1 MNNLG
6 FNNKAWGSPAPT
18 DMLNRNTLQPP
29 PLMSQNTGLGNL
41 GRNIVPPF
49 QQPQQVFQNAMGLQ
63 QQNIAGLGR
72 GLTLANS
79 AVNTSLN
86 QPIGSNPLFQQV
98 AYPNTRNLT
107 AGSVSPG
114 LNPAAFKATVQ
125 QTVQN
130 AGAGSKQRVF
140 TGKVTQ
146 IHENFG
152 LVDEE
157 VIFEMSACV
166 KGSNPVVGDRVLVEA
181 SYTPNMHFKWSATR
195 IQVLSVKAVS
205 PTSGQSTST
214 VSGYNGSS
222 SAYNAVPPPPPP
234 PPPEA
239 STYSRG
245 DNGNSGGYSRQENF
259 GGRGGDSYGRDNV
272 SFVRPDNFSRS
283 DGGGFGRSDN
293 SNYGRNDNF
302 GRSARQKATVGR
314 GRERSREKDKDDDEI
329 ERKRR
334 REERLRER
342 EKEEKKAS
350 PVRKRSRSPK
360 TRRRSRVVPRYMV
373 QIPKIALDLPNA
385 DVLELRRRYTNLYV
399 PSDFFFTNIKW
410 VDSFPPDKPFALN
423 KSCSFH
429 VMSKDIEP
437 VTENTAVLE
446 PADADYTFSAKVMLM
461 SVPGL
466 EELYQ
471 KCCGILDEKDKRDRD
486 RESEERDYIHP
497 TRLINFLVGLRGKN
511 ETMAIG
517 GPWSPSLD
525 GANPHKDPTVLIK
538 TAIRTCKALT
548 GIDLSNCTQWYRFV
562 ELYYRRGSGVEHK
575 GKASSSRVE
584 TVVLFLPDIWSCLPT
599 RLEWDNL
606 QMSYRRRWEGLNGGG
621 GDDAA
626 SDGAKKED
634 KDDNLSG
641 GEEND
646 EKKNSEPVHFS
657 QLDPKTMS
665 VGDLRT
671 QLKSRGAPHKGLKS
685 QLVAR
690 LTKLLKLE
698 EQTEA
703 LKNEDSDN
711 ENAEG
716 EDETEIL
723 LRSVKTGTQ
732 EDKDKEKKAD
742 KSEAEVKKLDERERA
757 LLEKRYALPDQQHII
772 VHPSKTA
779 KSGKFDCTV
788 MSLSLLLDYRQ
799 EDSKEH
805 SFEVSLFAEL
815 FNEMLIRD
823 FGFNI
828 YKALTVLPDKPKE
841 DKDKKDDKK
850 EKDDKKDK
858 DEKKDEKK
866 EDKKDDDRKR
876 DAEKKKSSDG
886 KDKPET
892 KDDKKDSKKD
902 DQENS
907 DDNDEDNEDRDKK
920 RDKDKD
926 KDKKKRVKLVTKD
939 KQLLLSFIYF
949 DQSHCGYIFDKDI
962 EELLYTLGVQ
972 LSRAQV
978 KKLVSKVVTRDSL
991 HYRKLTDR
999 PKDEEAVT
1007 MVTEVNLR
1015 ELAVGNKGLLPVFKD
1030 NESSKTKSN
1039 VKQEEKDEEGRFV
1052 MFNGSLVDVGKLLAQ
1067 LERSEKARLDTES
1080 RMVDLKSD
1088 NQKLQ
1093 DKYNKSS
1100 STIKHLNSE
1109 LKEYKDKVR
1118 NTEDTLS
1125 KISSNSKIFYTTLVE
1140 IRDRIE
1146 PVLRSSSSKED
1157 SLKKE
1162 KDEKDKKY
1170 DEAKSRWEKERDSKE
1185 AAIKKENDIK
1195 ETDVDMKAEKTD
1207 DGSKKDN

>member
-6 FNNKAWGSPAPT
+6 FNNKAWGSPAP

-29 PLMSQNTGLGNL
+29 PLMSQNTGIGNL
-41 GRNIVPPF
+41 GRNMVPPF
-49 QQPQQVFQNAMGLQ
+49 QQPQQVFQNTMGLQ

-72 GLTLANS
+72 GLGLANNTI
-79 AVNTSLN
+79 NTSLN
-86 QPIGSNPLFQQV
+86 QQIGSNTLFQQV
-98 AYPNTRNLT
+98 TYPNTRNLT
-107 AGSVSPG
+107 TGGSPG
-114 LNPAAFKATVQ
+114 LNPAAFKTNVP

-130 AGAGSKQRVF
+130 TGAGAKQRVF

-166 KGSNPVVGDRVLVEA
+166 KGSNPTVGDRVLVEA

-205 PTSGQSTST
+205 PTSGQSASG

-222 SAYNAVPPPPPP
+222 SGYNAVPPPPPP
-234 PPPEA
+234 PPPE
-239 STYSRG
+239 SSGFGRG
-245 DNGNSGGYSRQENF
+245 DNSNSSGYSRQESF
-259 GGRGGDSYGRDNV
+259 GGRGGDSYGRDNA

-283 DGGGFGRSDN
+283 DTGGFGRSDN

-302 GRSARQKATVGR
+302 GRSARQKATAGR

-334 REERLRER
+334 REERMRER

-385 DVLELRRRYTNLYV
+385 DVLELRRRYNNLYI

-423 KSCSFH
+423 KPCSFH

-437 VTENTAVLE
+437 ATENTAVLE

-461 SVPGL
+461 SVPGM

-471 KCCGILDEKDKRDRD
+471 KCCGVLDEKD
-486 RESEERDYIHP
+486 SEERDYIHP
-497 TRLINFLVGLRGKN
+497 TRLVNFLVGLRGKN

-525 GANPHKDPTVLIK
+525 GANPEKDPTVLIK

-562 ELYYRRGSGVEHK
+562 ELYYRRGGGNSGVEHK
-575 GKASSSRVE
+575 GKSSSARIE

-606 QMSYRRRWEGLNGGG
+606 QISYRRRWESLNGGG

-626 SDGAKKED
+626 SDGARKEE
-634 KDDNLSG
+634 KDDNLS
-641 GEEND
+641 
-646 EKKNSEPVHFS
+646 EKSEPVHFS
-657 QLDPKTMS
+657 QLDPKSMS
-665 VGDLRT
+665 VGDLRA

-690 LTKLLKLE
+690 LSKLLKLE

-711 ENAEG
+711 ENGEV
-716 EDETEIL
+716 EDEAEIL
-723 LRSVKTGTQ
+723 LRSVK
-732 EDKDKEKKAD
+732 
-742 KSEAEVKKLDERERA
+742 AEVKKLDERERA
-757 LLEKRYALPDQQHII
+757 VLEKRYTLPDQQHII

-779 KSGKFDCTV
+779 KNGKFDCTV

-799 EDSKEH
+799 EDTKEH

-841 DKDKKDDKK
+841 DKDKKDEKK

-858 DEKKDEKK
+858 DEKKD
-866 EDKKDDDRKR
+866 DKKDDDRKK
-876 DAEKKKSSDG
+876 DTEKKKSSDS
-886 KDKPET
+886 KDKSEA
-892 KDDKKDSKKD
+892 KDDKKDSRKD

-907 DDNDEDNEDRDKK
+907 DDDDDNEEKDKK

-999 PKDEEAVT
+999 PKDEEAIT
-1007 MVTEVNLR
+1007 TVTEVNLR
-1015 ELAVGNKGLLPVFKD
+1015 ELAWGNKGLLPVFKD
-1030 NESSKTKSN
+1030 NESIRNRSN
-1039 VKQEEKDEEGRFV
+1039 VEQDENDQDEGRFV
-1052 MFNGSLVDVGKLLAQ
+1052 MFNGSLVDVGKLMAQ

-1080 RMVDLKSD
+1080 RMVDLKND

-1140 IRDRIE
+1140 IRDKIE
-1146 PVLRSSSSKED
+1146 PVLRSSSSKEE

-1162 KDEKDKKY
+1162 KDEKDKKHE
-1170 DEAKSRWEKERDSKE
+1170 EAKSRWEKEKERDSKE
-1185 AAIKKENDIK
+1185 AAIKKENDVR
-1195 ETDVDMKAEKTD
+1195 ETDVEMKAEKAD
-1207 DGSKKDN
+1207 NGSKKDN